1 MTKTEENKSIIAMQ
15 PQPQSK
21 KYEVLFTGIDSGQ
34 VKIPMFQRD
43 FVWGKEQSAK
53 LIDSII
59 KGYPIGTFI
68 LWKTREE
75 LRSVRNIGN
84 INLPEAPKGDAIQ
97 YILDGQQ
104 RITSLYAV
112 RKGIIIT
119 RDGEEIDYKQIS
131 IDLKLDPNESEQIV
145 FVDPPENS
153 VSISVYKLL
162 TGKIAEFVKNY
173 PQYLERIDE
182 YRSRLLGYDFSTVVI
197 EDYPIDIACD
207 VFTRINTGG
216 TELTLFEIMVAKSYD
231 NARNF
236 DLSIEYQKLIDNNG
250 SGKDLEDANFETI
263 PSSTV
268 LQCLAAC
275 MVGQI
280 RRKDILKIKKDKF
293 IDTWPQMVSSLFHA
307 VDFLRSYMR
316 VPVSQL
322 LPYNALV
329 IPFTYFFYNNK
340 NRKPTVKQSKLLSQY
355 FWWASLSNRYSSGLE
370 NKIAQ
375 DLERISKILKGE
387 IPSYRGE
394 KVDIVLD
401 DITYRWFSTGDA
413 FCKAILCLYAY
424 QIPLSFKDG
433 SLVEMDNSWLKTT
446 ISKNYH
452 HFFPKAYL
460 RGQNLPDWQIN
471 TILNITIVDEHINK
485 REIGANPPSKYMK
498 NYQKTNP
505 KLKKTMETHL
515 IGDLDQFGV
524 LNNDYETFLA
534 QRGKLVIK
542 LLKERLN
549 PDIEK

>member
-84 INLPEAPKGDAIQ
+84 TWYLKHQKVMQSNIFWTGSRELHPFMLYVKELLLPGTVKKLITSKYQSTLNWTLMKVIKLFLSILLRIAYLFQCTSCLPENNCD
-97 YILDGQQ
+97 
-104 RITSLYAV
+104 
-112 RKGIIIT
+112 
-119 RDGEEIDYKQIS
+119 
-131 IDLKLDPNESEQIV
+131 
-145 FVDPPENS
+145 
-153 VSISVYKLL
+153 
-162 TGKIAEFVKNY
+162 EFVKNY

-250 SGKDLEDANFETI
+250 SGKDLEDAGFETI

-329 IPFTYFFYNNK
+329 IPFTYFS
-340 NRKPTVKQSKLLSQY
+340 TII
-355 FWWASLSNRYSSGLE
+355 
-370 NKIAQ
+370 KIANP
-375 DLERISKILKGE
+375 LLN
-387 IPSYRGE
+387 
-394 KVDIVLD
+394 
-401 DITYRWFSTGDA
+401 
-413 FCKAILCLYAY
+413 KASCC
-424 QIPLSFKDG
+424 
-433 SLVEMDNSWLKTT
+433 
-446 ISKNYH
+446 
-452 HFFPKAYL
+452 
-460 RGQNLPDWQIN
+460 
-471 TILNITIVDEHINK
+471 LNIFGGHLSVIDILQAWKTKLHKIWSESARFSKARYLHIVV
-485 REIGANPPSKYMK
+485 
-498 NYQKTNP
+498 
-505 KLKKTMETHL
+505 KKSIL
-515 IGDLDQFGV
+515 F
-524 LNNDYETFLA
+524 
-534 QRGKLVIK
+534 
-542 LLKERLN
+542 
-549 PDIEK
+549 